1 MNAPL
6 QKSYN
11 EIRKVYE
18 INPDNMLEPPPG
30 KQKIFFFKS
39 TTTIYANHFL
49 LFFRTKKL
57 KSIKELAQK
66 EIDEYKLAQE
76 KIFRQKVQAKQNEIE
91 DGFK

>member
-1 MNAPL
+1 MIYL
-6 QKSYN
+6 KL
-11 EIRKVYE
+11 YE
-18 INPDNMLEPPPG
+18 GTLVNPSKL
-30 KQKIFFFKS
+30 FFFES
-39 TTTIYANHFL
+39 NTTIYANHFL

-91 DGFK
+91 DGFKQK